1 MTEDYSKRIERAA
14 RAIYDSKKLVIG
26 AGAGLSAAAGL
37 EYNGRRFTENFKPF
51 IEKYEM
57 QDLYTSSFYPFN
69 TQEEKWAYWA
79 RHISLNRYE
88 TQVTELYQ
96 ELLELVSSKEYFVI
110 TTNVESQFEKAGFE
124 KAKIFEVQGNYAWLQ
139 CGTACHDKLY
149 YNEQIISGMLEQI
162 SDCRIPSYL
171 VPKCPFCGGNM
182 EVNLRKDK
190 YFVQDNNWYNSE
202 SNYEKFIY
210 LTKDKP
216 TVFLELGVGY
226 NTPGIIRFPF
236 EIMVKANHHAVLI
249 RINRDYLNGMR
260 ENEGST
266 VSFCED
272 MMTVIK
278 DLKSSQIRTA
288 INSSVVSM
296 E

>member
-1 MTEDYSKRIERAA
+1 MTEDYSKMIERAA

-110 TTNVESQFEKAGFE
+110 TTNVESQFE

>member
-1 MTEDYSKRIERAA
+1 MKIISLF
-14 RAIYDSKKLVIG
+14 SG
-26 AGAGLSAAAGL
+26 AGGL
-37 EYNGRRFTENFKPF
+37 
-51 IEKYEM
+51 
-57 QDLYTSSFYPFN
+57 DLG
-69 TQEEKWAYWA
+69 
-79 RHISLNRYE
+79 
-88 TQVTELYQ
+88 
-96 ELLELVSSKEYFVI
+96 
-110 TTNVESQFEKAGFE
+110 FEKAGFE

-210 LTKDKP
+210 R
-216 TVFLELGVGY
+216 VFKY
-226 NTPGIIRFPF
+226 NF
-236 EIMVKANHHAVLI
+236 EGF
-249 RINRDYLNGMR
+249 YFG
-260 ENEGST
+260 
-266 VSFCED
+266 
-272 MMTVIK
+272 
-278 DLKSSQIRTA
+278 KS
-288 INSSVVSM
+288 

>member
-249 RINRDYLNGMR
+249 RINRDYPNGMR

-278 DLKSSQIRTA
+278 DFKSSQIRTA

>member
-1 MTEDYSKRIERAA
+1 MNELYSDRIKRAVTAIKTTE
-14 RAIYDSKKLVIG
+14 KLVIG
-26 AGAGLSAAAGL
+26 AGAGLSAAAGID
-37 EYNGRRFTENFKPF
+37 YSGRRFTENFRPF
-51 IEKYEM
+51 IEKYGM
-57 QDLYTSSFYPFN
+57 KDLYTSSFYPFN

-226 NTPGIIRFPF
+226 NTPGIIRLPF

-278 DLKSSQIRTA
+278 DFKSSQIRTA

>member
-96 ELLELVSSKEYFVI
+96 ELLEVVSSKEYFVI

-162 SDCRIPSYL
+162 SDGRIPSYL

-278 DLKSSQIRTA
+278 DFKSSQIRTA

>member
-14 RAIYDSKKLVIG
+14 RAIYDSKKLLIG

-216 TVFLELGVGY
+216 TVSLELGVGY

-288 INSSVVSM
+288 INSSEVSM